1 MKLHSGAAKYTIL
14 TLLGVLLYK
23 FAAEYALQTRGYFA
37 VGGEV
42 FILFLP
48 VFYYIISKSVK
59 DAIEEAK
66 HDWNSWSDED

>member
-1 MKLHSGAAKYTIL
+1 MKQHSKLDAVLKYVLL

-23 FAAEYALQTRGYFA
+23 AAAEYALQTRGYFA

-48 VFYYIISKSVK
+48 VFYYGISKSVK
-59 DAIEEAK
+59 EAK
-66 HDWNSWSDED
+66 HDWHNWSDDD